1 MFFEK
6 FIKTLFNL
14 KDKFIKKLF
23 NLEDKLIVE
32 CLFYDVNNDLE
43 EISYY
48 AKDLETAKLDCKKI
62 LNTNAKLLI
71 DDYGSTE
78 KTESEVIADVLQNKN
93 LIYNYCGIIRIQ
105 IMIKRGTIEGIEN
118 NNVNDVINRLLKK
131 DC

>member
-1 MFFEK
+1 MFK
-6 FIKTLFNL
+6 
-14 KDKFIKKLF
+14 KFIKKLF